1 MVKKLKHY
9 LILLLKGFGM
19 GAANVVPGVSGGTI
33 ALITNIYE
41 KLINSLKCFDFKA
54 LRYLLTFHWGSFVK
68 HTNLFFVVTVSLG
81 SILSVFTIARLFEYL
96 LENEPII
103 IWSLFFGLILASVV
117 FIGRRINHWK
127 TDRIVMLIIGA
138 SIGFG
143 MSFLTHAE
151 QNESYWYIFLCGTI
165 AMSGMILPGLSGSF
179 ILMLM
184 GNYVLLMVSSVNS
197 LSSSIA
203 ELLQGNMEF
212 FANNPM
218 IVNHLKFLGVFL
230 IGAAAGVIAFSNVLA
245 WIFKHQRDNTLA
257 VLSGFIFGSL
267 AIVWPWKN
275 ELYLHKG
282 SKLVLDQ
289 ESNPIVVGYERYLP
303 DLSPEI
309 PYAILWMALGFA
321 VIWAIEHY
329 GQKKEKKQQT

>member
-1 MVKKLKHY
+1 MLKKLTHY

-41 KLINSLKCFDFKA
+41 ELINSLKSFDFKA
-54 LRYLLTFHWGSFVK
+54 LKYLVTFRWKSFVQ
-68 HTNLFFVVTVSLG
+68 HTNLFFVIAVFLG
-81 SILSVFTIARLFEYL
+81 AILSVFSIARLFEYL
-96 LENEPII
+96 LENEPIL
-103 IWSLFFGLILASVV
+103 IWSVFFGLILASVV
-117 FIGRRINHWK
+117 FIARRIERWQ
-127 TDRIVMLIIGA
+127 TDRLVMLIIGA

-151 QNESYWYIFLCGTI
+151 QNESYWYIFLCGMI

-184 GNYVLLMVSSVNS
+184 GNYVLLMVTSVNS
-197 LSSSIA
+197 LSTSIA
-203 ELLQGNMEF
+203 EIFQGNWDF
-212 FANNPM
+212 FASNPL
-218 IVNHLKFLGVFL
+218 VVGHLKLLGIFLV
-230 IGAAAGVIAFSNVLA
+230 GAAAGVVAFSNILA

-275 ELYLHKG
+275 EIYLKKAG
-282 SKLVLDQ
+282 ELVLDRHS
-289 ESNPIVVGYERYLP
+289 EPIVIGYERFLP
-303 DLSPEI
+303 GFSLEI
-309 PYAILWMALGFA
+309 FYAILWMALGFA
-321 VIWAIEHY
+321 LIWALEYY
-329 GQKKEKKQQT
+329 GEKKKA